1 MNIPRYSLKDI
12 FGLLHEATLTLEKPI
27 TVVDGD
33 DKKTDMVLYE
43 YIAMAVAHELT
54 DDMSKFAPS
63 GSTKEEVIEAMTA
76 NGYEDVVFPVY
87 EQFATVMRG
96 GRKTRRQ
103 LRRRRW
109 SKN

>member
-1 MNIPRYSLKDI
+1 M
-12 FGLLHEATLTLEKPI
+12 TLEKPI

-33 DKKTDMVLYE
+33 EKKTDMALYE
-43 YIAMAVAHELT
+43 YIAMAVAYELT
-54 DDMSKFAPS
+54 DTMSKFAPS

-76 NGYEDVVFPVY
+76 NGYEKIAFPVY
-87 EQFATVMRG
+87 EQFGVIMHG

-103 LRRRRW
+103 SRRRRG